1 MAINKAIN
9 KSREVVNNSTLL
21 IGDSEHLDMFFDE
34 LVEHGILE
42 EEEEMDYLTA
52 KKSLNQSIRSITFIA
67 KRFRGNIIFENN
79 YIKVDDLVTNVK
91 EKLELSVKNSA
102 LKIEEIKK
110 KVDGKEEIDY
120 VLVEGTT
127 GGKNSEYE
135 RMVHFLNMKTKLI
148 EELKNFEKQFNS
160 LFTIERKILYYSFFK
175 KETDMKISMQRVE
188 YCVSTLYLIRKQAT
202 IRLVKLLLESSSE
215 DHD

>member
-1 MAINKAIN
+1 MSINEAINKT
-9 KSREVVNNSTLL
+9 REVVNNPTLL
-21 IGDSEHLDMFFDE
+21 IGDSEHLDMFLDE

-67 KRFRGNIIFENN
+67 KRFKGNIIFENN
-79 YIKVDDLVTNVK
+79 YIKVDNLVTNVK
-91 EKLELSVKNSA
+91 EKLELSIKNSA

-120 VLVEGTT
+120 MLVDGTT

-135 RMVHFLNMKTKLI
+135 RMIQFLNMKTKLI

-188 YCVSTLYLIRKQAT
+188 YCISTLYLIRKQAT
-202 IRLVKLLLESSSE
+202 IKLVKLLLESSSE